1 MMSKLSFFDASFSLN
16 FEDIVQKIE
25 KEALKNV
32 NEYIKITKKR
42 SNFFEGTYT
51 HIKTILEEYIDVHG
65 RTSTIERL
73 YKKEIIFRIY
83 NRLNN
88 NFIIIN
94 QPRSILDLKN
104 FLTKLFK
111 FDFFINKKDVN
122 LNTFL
127 KNERSQIQ
135 NINKIDIREIIYP
148 DNIFSKTVFYT
159 QNHSTDLIEALDL
172 YIKSNHYKIFKVE
185 FYCVK
190 FPSTKITLSYD
201 FKISFLNS
209 DVENIIDFFHNCF
222 N

>member
-1 MMSKLSFFDASFSLN
+1 
-16 FEDIVQKIE
+16 
-25 KEALKNV
+25 
-32 NEYIKITKKR
+32 
-42 SNFFEGTYT
+42 
-51 HIKTILEEYIDVHG
+51 
-65 RTSTIERL
+65 RL
-73 YKKEIIFRIY
+73 YKKQIILRIY

-148 DNIFSKTVFYT
+148 DNIF
-159 QNHSTDLIEALDL
+159 
-172 YIKSNHYKIFKVE
+172 
-185 FYCVK
+185 
-190 FPSTKITLSYD
+190 
-201 FKISFLNS
+201 
-209 DVENIIDFFHNCF
+209 
-222 N
+222 